1 MQKYKRV
8 LHLLFLPVN
17 EVPVVREDCPAPFPE
32 LQEDRRYPKCQNKN
46 KKC

>member
-17 EVPVVREDCPAPFPE
+17 EVPPVVREDCPAPFPE
-32 LQEDRRYPKCQNKN
+32 LQEDRR
-46 KKC
+46 